1 MTHTTVRPTTSNA
14 TVAYYKAKIEELT
27 VEYQGKGMNL
37 DEQYFIRLN
46 AYRDAAKYA
55 SKIN

>member
-1 MTHTTVRPTTSNA
+1 MERTVRPATSNT
-14 TVAYYKAKIEELT
+14 TVDYYKAKIEELT
-27 VEYQGKGMNL
+27 VEYQGKGMDL